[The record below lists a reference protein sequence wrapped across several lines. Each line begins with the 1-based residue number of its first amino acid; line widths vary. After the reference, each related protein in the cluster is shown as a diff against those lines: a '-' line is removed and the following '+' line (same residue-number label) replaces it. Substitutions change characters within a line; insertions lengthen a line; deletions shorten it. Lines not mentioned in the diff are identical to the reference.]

1 MSLAHSL
8 GGATSGCTA
17 TLFLNYVQ
25 GATVAGSGN
34 DTLVL
39 SVQDEK
45 AGLADSFSHC
55 SVISTWKLYKDVSEA
70 LDA

>member
-1 MSLAHSL
+1 M
-8 GGATSGCTA
+8 
-17 TLFLNYVQ
+17 
-25 GATVAGSGN
+25 AGSGN